1 MWLFKNWDAPI
12 ITIRGWRRK
21 NGYHVRGAVLVLL
34 GSESRS
40 AFLFNKQMS
49 VYEPCSDHTHLP
61 NIVSVRVRGR
71 QVLPLTVFFLFVL
84 LGSVVAES
92 CSGQLGINQSEA
104 KIESLEH
111 HGLKP
116 CPPCQCW
123 TCVKAHCV
131 QQNQEMLVR
140 WFSTSCFRSS
150 LFCSHQSDTHSLPT

>member
-12 ITIRGWRRK
+12 ITIRGWRKK
-21 NGYHVRGAVLVLL
+21 NGYHVRGALLVLL
-34 GSESRS
+34 GSVSQS
-40 AFLFNKQMS
+40 AFLLNKQMN
-49 VYEPCSDHTHLP
+49 VYEPYLDHTHLH
-61 NIVSVRVRGR
+61 NLVSMCVGGR
-71 QVLPLTVFFLFVL
+71 QVLPLTVYFLFVL

-116 CPPCQCW
+116 RPPRQCW
-123 TCVKAHCV
+123 TCVKAHRV
-131 QQNQEMLVR
+131 QQNQEMLAR
-140 WFSTSCFRSS
+140 WFLTSCFRSS